1 MLHNVIRTCPN
12 AEVGRDIRWK
22 KKFYILE
29 NQKSM
34 GFNASFVILPMRVL
48 QVLLGG
54 AAAVCIYIFAQEL
67 GLIGGYG
74 MRMRNPY
81 MMGMMGGLNWWYD
94 SSDIFFL
101 LWTAIISTV
110 MTFILACLEGAL
122 LAKRKT
128 SAGYGIVTI
137 LVLILDLILFALWVA
152 SAARNVSDL
161 NNPMNFQI
169 QMICPEY
176 GGMFGYTNPFMMG
189 YRGFDDDSCGT
200 LLASIVLGFI
210 TGLLF
215 LITAIVGVFMYV
227 QSRRPTHRAHPKPV
241 APQPVRTP
249 SPMREPRPAHTH
261 VQKDITEPY
270 RT

>member
-1 MLHNVIRTCPN
+1 
-12 AEVGRDIRWK
+12 
-22 KKFYILE
+22 
-29 NQKSM
+29 M
-34 GFNASFVILPMRVL
+34 GFNASFVVLPMRVL
-48 QVLLGG
+48 QALLGG
-54 AAAVCIYIFAQEL
+54 AAAVCVYIFAQDL
-67 GLIGGYG
+67 GLIGGHG
-74 MRMRNPY
+74 RWGMRNPY

-101 LWTAIISTV
+101 MWTAIISTV

-122 LAKRKT
+122 LAKKKSST
-128 SAGYGIVTI
+128 GYGIVTL
-137 LVLILDLILFALWVA
+137 LVLILDLVLFSLWIA

-161 NNPMNFQI
+161 SNPMNFQI

-176 GGMFGYTNPFMMG
+176 GGMFGYTNPYMMG
-189 YRGFDDDSCGT
+189 YRGFDDDSCST
-200 LLASIVLGFI
+200 LLAAVILGFI

-215 LITAIVGVFMYV
+215 LITAILGVFMYIS
-227 QSRRPTHRAHPKPV
+227 SRSKPRAHPKPV
-241 APQPVRTP
+241 AAHHPKPAAPHPVRTP